1 MTKRRSKKI
10 LETNFVRHSISDVV
24 NIKTFWALSIFLTI
38 SLIGILIF
46 QTQLLAQ
53 KSESVSRSQKELVK
67 FSKTDN
73 QDILSLASGETSVL
87 CELAQ
92 NLNFEKIDK
101 VYYINAIESTVL
113 AEQ

>member
-10 LETNFVRHSISDVV
+10 LKANFVKHSVSDIV

-38 SLIGILIF
+38 SLIGVLIF
-46 QTQLLAQ
+46 QTQLLAEV
-53 KSESVSRSQKELVK
+53 SESISESQKELAG
-67 FSKTDN
+67 FSETDN
-73 QDILSLASGETSVL
+73 ENMHLLSSEEISILG
-87 CELAQ
+87 ELAQ